1 MTIDISNFN
10 INIPMT
16 HYEYLKLK
24 LCDIPDEIITMYNLR
39 EKAKPDSIVYVDIRK
54 GMYGLPQSGLITNNL
69 LKND

>member
-1 MTIDISNFN
+1 MTIEISNFN

-24 LCDIPDEIITMYNLR
+24 LR